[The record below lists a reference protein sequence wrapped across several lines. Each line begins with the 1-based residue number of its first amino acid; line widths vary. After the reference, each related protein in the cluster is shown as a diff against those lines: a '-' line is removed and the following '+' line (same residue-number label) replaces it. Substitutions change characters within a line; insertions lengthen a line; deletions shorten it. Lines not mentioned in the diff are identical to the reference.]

1 MKNTSKLVA
10 LILSASACVWMTGC
24 AAEYGDLSED
34 TDDAAA
40 NLEKGAITKGHLGGQ
55 AEFQGISKGHL
66 GGQAEFPAISKGKGM
81 VGQDSQF
88 EGRMLGKAA
97 RVVAGGTQIEQPAFG
112 GSLEGGQAAREERVE
127 EGQRAGIE
135 GQLSETALVHE
146 ESAGQD
152 VAGQVEEG
160 DTSESQEALSSWCG
174 AGIGFAGFGVGW
186 RGYYPGFGGGGC
198 YRPCGGYGIWGGY
211 AGCGLAGAFW

>member
-1 MKNTSKLVA
+1 MKNTSKVFA
-10 LILSASACVWMTGC
+10 LILSASAGVWLTGC

-40 NLEKGAITKGHLGGQ
+40 NLEKGGIT
-55 AEFQGISKGHL
+55 KGHL
-66 GGQAEFPAISKGKGM
+66 GGQAEFPAISKGRGM
-81 VGQDSQF
+81 IGQGSQF
-88 EGRMLGKAA
+88 EGGLGKAA

-112 GSLEGGQAAREERVE
+112 GSLEGGQAAREEKVE
-127 EGQRAGIE
+127 EGQRAGLE
-135 GQLSETALVHE
+135 GQLSETALVNE

-174 AGIGFAGFGVGW
+174 AGIGYAGFGYGW
-186 RGYYPGFGGGGC
+186 RGYYPGRLFYGGIGAGC
-198 YRPCGGYGIWGGY
+198 YRPCGGFAYFGGGCDLGLPGGY
-211 AGCGLAGAFW
+211 W

>member
-10 LILSASACVWMTGC
+10 LILSASACVWLTGC

-40 NLEKGAITKGHLGGQ
+40 NLEKGGIT
-55 AEFQGISKGHL
+55 KGHL

-81 VGQDSQF
+81 LGQDSQF

-97 RVVAGGTQIEQPAFG
+97 RVVAGGTQIEQPVFG
-112 GSLEGGQAAREERVE
+112 GSQEGGQAAREEKVE

-135 GQLSETALVHE
+135 GQLAETALVHE

-174 AGIGFAGFGVGW
+174 AGIGFAGYGW
-186 RGYYPGFGGGGC
+186 RGYAPGFFGGGC
-198 YRPCGGYGIWGGY
+198 YRPCGGYGIWGGF
-211 AGCGLAGAFW
+211 AGGCSLGGAFW